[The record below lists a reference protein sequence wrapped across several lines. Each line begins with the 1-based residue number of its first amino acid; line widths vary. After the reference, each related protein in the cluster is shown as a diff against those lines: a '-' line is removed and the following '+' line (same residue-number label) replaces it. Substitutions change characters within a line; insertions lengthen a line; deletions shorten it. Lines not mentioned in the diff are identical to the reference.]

1 MFTNLYVVQS
11 NLGTWNMKNV
21 CISLFTVAWRGEEEI
36 ARMTIMTLFG
46 QRHTQKFFGRFVDV
60 YTAGVHEIRG
70 SHEARGFQQDSATIS
85 RVIFAI

>member
-60 YTAGVHEIRG
+60 YTAAAYTKCGDPMKHG
-70 SHEARGFQQDSATIS
+70 DSSKTARRLA
-85 RVIFAI
+85 A